1 MKTPVMVILIIY
13 IALQLFKYFLDYLN
27 VRHVRDRGDK
37 VPPEF
42 EDVIEPG
49 FLGRMRV
56 YLEEKTLFDIISS
69 ACASCVVIA
78 FLFVGLL
85 DLYNSW
91 VASFGLPF
99 VLSGW
104 LFFLLLYL
112 AGELASAPF
121 ALYSVFRIEN
131 RHGFN
136 TMTFGLWL
144 ADFVKGILLSVILLS
159 LAVLGGL
166 WLVRWS
172 PSAWW
177 FWIWCFFLAFSLF
190 VTYISPYVI
199 EPLFNKF
206 TPMEDGGL
214 KERIIGLASR
224 AGIGVSKVLRMDA
237 SKRSTHTNAYFA
249 GFGRTKRIILFDTLL
264 ARMSEDETV
273 SVLAHEIGHWKRH
286 HLIKG
291 LALSQLVSIV
301 LLFCAY
307 KIMDGPLLSSV
318 FGIALDTFP
327 AKALV
332 AAFLFAM
339 VFFFLKAPMNAFGRM
354 LEREADRVS
363 CDLTPSGDTMIRV
376 LVKLSKDNL
385 SNLYPHP
392 LYALFN
398 YSHPPVLERIAYIK
412 AYCSRKEAPRT

>member
-1 MKTPVMVILIIY
+1 MKTAATIILLIY
-13 IALQLFKYFLDYLN
+13 IALQLFKYLLEYIN
-27 VRHVRDRGDK
+27 VRHVRARGDR
-37 VPPEF
+37 VPLEF
-42 EDVIEPG
+42 EGAVEPAL
-49 FLGRMRV
+49 LGRMRV
-56 YLEEKTLFDIISS
+56 YLEEKTLFEVISS
-69 ACASCVVIA
+69 ACASCVIIA
-78 FLFVGLL
+78 FLFTGLL
-85 DLYNSW
+85 DAYNSW
-91 VASFGLPF
+91 IVSLGLPF

-136 TMTFGLWL
+136 TMTFGLWV
-144 ADFVKGILLSVILLS
+144 ADFLKGTLLSTVLLS

-166 WLVRWS
+166 WLVQWS
-172 PSAWW
+172 PSVWW
-177 FWIWCFFLAFSLF
+177 FWIWCFFLVFSLF

-206 TPMEDGGL
+206 TPMEEGTL
-214 KERIIGLASR
+214 RERIINLASR

-249 GFGRTKRIILFDTLL
+249 GFGRAKRIILFDTLL
-264 ARMSEDETV
+264 ARMSEDETI

-286 HLIKG
+286 HLLKG
-291 LALSQLVSIV
+291 LLLSQLLSLAV
-301 LLFCAY
+301 LFCAY
-307 KIMDGPLLSSV
+307 RLMDGPLLSSV
-318 FGIALDTFP
+318 FGIVLDTFP
-327 AKALV
+327 AKALMV
-332 AAFLFAM
+332 AFLFGM
-339 VFFFLKAPMNAFGRM
+339 VLFFLKAPLNGFSRI
-354 LEREADRVS
+354 LEKEADRVS
-363 CDLTPSGDTMIRV
+363 CDLTPTGDTMITV

-385 SNLYPHP
+385 SNLFPHA

-412 AYCSRKEAPRT
+412 AYCARKEARGT